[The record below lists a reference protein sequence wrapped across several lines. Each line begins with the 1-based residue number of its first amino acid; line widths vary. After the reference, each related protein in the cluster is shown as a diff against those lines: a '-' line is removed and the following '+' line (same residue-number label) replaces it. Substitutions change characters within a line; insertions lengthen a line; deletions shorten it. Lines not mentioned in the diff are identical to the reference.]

1 MIYFGKVTIL
11 VSIICSFGA
20 SVQLPRGVDRYA
32 YCESC
37 LATTQEMEAIERK
50 LSLGSRPQLV
60 EKLVDDVICENVSFQ
75 RRAHLPA
82 DQLRTACKHLLDVY
96 GEEFRDALL
105 RRRESERLD
114 ILLCYESSLACVGV
128 KRHADQVGQ
137 QENKN
142 SFTDSDIE
150 ALMQHNSVN
159 LRVGRP
165 VHTNITKMPL
175 KDEL

>member
-1 MIYFGKVTIL
+1 MIHFGKVTIL

-37 LATTQEMEAIERK
+37 LATTQEMETIERK
-50 LSLGSRPQLV
+50 LSLGSRAQLV
-60 EKLVDDVICENVSFQ
+60 EKLVDDVLCESASFQ

-128 KRHADQVGQ
+128 KRHADQ
-137 QENKN
+137 NKN

-150 ALMQHNSVN
+150 ALMQHNSVD
-159 LRVGRP
+159 LRVARP